1 MENILAPLLA
11 VKAPLCE
18 SCFCYSR
25 EFQFFFLFEKG
36 LLQSLLRLDCLDQ
49 SQPFPSEVEFLG
61 ARSYSRLSLSPC
73 GSCFV
78 LCGGQK
84 SRQICRFYFPVVN
97 ILVQKITLR
106 KEAYKSEKYFG
117 KILMFSGC

>member
-1 MENILAPLLA
+1 MKAVFVIPEN
-11 VKAPLCE
+11 
-18 SCFCYSR
+18 FN
-25 EFQFFFLFEKG
+25 FFFFFEKG
-36 LLQSLLRLDCLDQ
+36 LLQSLLRLDCLGQ

-61 ARSYSRLSLSPC
+61 ARPCSRLSLSPR

-117 KILMFSGC
+117 KILMFSGG